1 MSWLLFLDES
11 GQDHKT
17 CPYEVRGG
25 VAVHASKLWP
35 LVDSLQSLE
44 IECFGCHLHDFGAEL
59 KGAKLLKKKRFQHA
73 DQAPPI
79 DGALRRKLCQAFLT
93 KTSQQLPPTREELT
107 AYGQASVLMGEGIFE
122 RLASH
127 DARLFAAVIPPN
139 LKPSAEHSEG
149 YLRKDHVF
157 LLERFFYFLE
167 EKREHGLLVFDE
179 TDRTDDRRF
188 VRRLEAY
195 FTRTHKG
202 RQRTAWIVPSPLF
215 VSSEMSYLI
224 QAADIAIYC
233 VNWGFRV
240 PTHGFDQPTR
250 PEIEA
255 RFRYHLERLQ
265 YRGEGGDG
273 ARVFSVFGIT
283 YVPDPYTSRSED

>member
-59 KGAKLLKKKRFQHA
+59 KGAKLLKKKRFEHA
-73 DQAPPI
+73 DQLRAI
-79 DGALRRKLCQAFLT
+79 DGAQRRKLCQAFLT
-93 KTSQQLPPTREELT
+93 KTSQQIAPSRSELT

-127 DARLFAAVIPPN
+127 DARLFAAVIPPIEPPPGLN
-139 LKPSAEHSEG
+139 DA

-179 TDRTDDRRF
+179 TDRTGDRRF

-195 FTRTHKG
+195 FTKTHKG

-233 VNWGFRV
+233 VNWGFRL
-240 PTHGFDQPTR
+240 PSHGFDKPTR
-250 PEIEA
+250 KEIDN

-265 YRGEGGDG
+265 HYGEGGDG
-273 ARVFSVFGIT
+273 DQTFPVFGIV
-283 YVPDPYTSRSED
+283 YVPDPYTSRGDD

>member
-25 VAVHASKLWP
+25 LAIHASKLWA

-44 IECFGCHLHDFGAEL
+44 IECFGCHLHDFGTEL
-59 KGAKLLKKKRFQHA
+59 KGAKLLKKKRLDHA
-73 DQAPPI
+73 SQSPAI

-93 KTSQQLPPTREELT
+93 KTSQKLSPSRDELT
-107 AYGQASVLMGEGIFE
+107 AYGQASVLMAEGIFE
-122 RLASH
+122 RLISH
-127 DARLFAAVIPPN
+127 DARLFAAVIPPV
-139 LKPSAEHSEG
+139 KPPTDYNEAF
-149 YLRKDHVF
+149 LRKDHVF

-179 TDRTDDRRF
+179 TDANDDRRF

-195 FTRTHKG
+195 FTRTQKG

-233 VNWGFRV
+233 VNWGFRI
-240 PTHGFDQPTR
+240 PTHGFNKPTR
-250 PEIEA
+250 PDIES
-255 RFRYHLERLQ
+255 RFRYQVDRLQ
-265 YRGEGGDG
+265 HRGEGGDLN
-273 ARVFSVFGIT
+273 RTFPVFGIV
-283 YVPDPYTSRSED
+283 YVPDPYTARDES